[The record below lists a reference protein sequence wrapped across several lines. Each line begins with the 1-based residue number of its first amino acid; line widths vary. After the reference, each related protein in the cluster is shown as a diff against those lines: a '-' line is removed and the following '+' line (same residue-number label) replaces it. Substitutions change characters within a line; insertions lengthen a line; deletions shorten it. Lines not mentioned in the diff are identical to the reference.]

1 VNRAACIARALGWTA
16 LGLLML
22 ATGTVRADSSE
33 PTEYLD
39 EETAATITVV
49 AQPLVFAYAHR
60 ELAANAR
67 DYATVAA
74 AAVNEAG
81 KIHFVLIV
89 YFWSTVDP
97 RLRTDAPPAAEPL
110 VLQADDRG
118 IGLSLRGHSAH
129 EAGIGIP
136 VHAPPGNPV
145 VPNVY
150 GIDLPTLRYLVA
162 AHRLTLSTDSDGTP
176 QAYELWEDR
185 RAALRAFVQRMGGG

>member
-1 VNRAACIARALGWTA
+1 VTRAAGFAAALCCLLA
-16 LGLLML
+16 GLLFL
-22 ATGTVRADSSE
+22 PAGAAGAGATE

-49 AQPLVFAYAHR
+49 AEPLVFAYARR

-67 DYATVAA
+67 DYATLAA

-81 KIHFVLIV
+81 KVHYVLIV

-110 VLQADDRG
+110 ALQADDR
-118 IGLSLRGHSAH
+118 IIRLSLQGHSAH
-129 EAGIGIP
+129 EAGIGMP
-136 VHAPPGNPV
+136 VHAPPGV
-145 VPNVY
+145 AVTPNVY
-150 GIDLPTLRYLVA
+150 AMDLPTLRFLGEARRLVLRA
-162 AHRLTLSTDSDGTP
+162 DSDATP
-176 QAYELWEDR
+176 LSYELWEDR

>member
-1 VNRAACIARALGWTA
+1 MTRALLGA
-16 LGLLML
+16 AIGLLAL
-22 ATGTVRADSSE
+22 AAGTLRAGSLE

-81 KIHFVLIV
+81 KIHYVLIL

-110 VLQADDRG
+110 VLQADDRS
-118 IGLSLRGHSAH
+118 ISLALRGHSAH
-129 EAGIGIP
+129 EAGIGMP
-136 VHAPPGNPV
+136 VHAPPGNAV

-150 GIDLPTLRYLVA
+150 GTDLPTLRYLIA
-162 AHRLTLSTDSDGTP
+162 ARSLTLRADSDGTP
-176 QAYELWEDR
+176 LAYELWEDR
-185 RAALRAFVQRMGGG
+185 RGALRAFVQRMGGG

>member
-1 VNRAACIARALGWTA
+1 MNRAARIARTLGWVA

-81 KIHFVLIV
+81 KIHYVLIL

-110 VLQADDRG
+110 ALQADDRS
-118 IGLSLRGHSAH
+118 ISLSLRGHSAH

-145 VPNVY
+145 IPNVY
-150 GIDLPTLRYLVA
+150 STDLPTLRYLVA
-162 AHRLTLSTDSDGTP
+162 AHRLSLRTDSGGAP

-185 RAALRAFVQRMGGG
+185 RAALRAFVQYMGGG